1 MCDCDLHFRFYRF
14 FHIFNV
20 FQVFK
25 RFYMFILKAPSNLN
39 VSALNIGLWNMCSTK
54 AAYSDGCPSLLGCG
68 TEFPSATRA
77 FSGKAASKGVSNK
90 PGQIVFTRI

>member
-1 MCDCDLHFRFYRF
+1 
-14 FHIFNV
+14 
-20 FQVFK
+20 
-25 RFYMFILKAPSNLN
+25 
-39 VSALNIGLWNMCSTK
+39 MCSTK

-90 PGQIVFTRI
+90 PGQIVFTRIWYFAKSRAIGRVIPTMPALDPPYSEFESWF